1 MDCDQ
6 VFMIL
11 TRGPFPT
18 GEAWDEQV
26 EAHLESCTDC
36 WRLAEALRP
45 ALEVF
50 QEAVPPAE
58 SRELPGYWGDARPAG
73 RRSQPDH
80 AGTAYSASDSGHRPW
95 RAAAPA
101 AVSQLPPRAAG
112 ERILDR
118 YPPRDRLRRHHSGRR
133 SDAGFAF
140 PLNVVGTRRVAAGSD
155 FSPWFTPHSGPQAR
169 TVTAHGVCC
178 SKVCPTAFCELGL
191 RSRFRG

>member
-26 EAHLESCTDC
+26 EAHLETCADC

-58 SRELPGYWGDARPAG
+58 SRELPGYWGDARPA
-73 RRSQPDH
+73 SEVIAELT
-80 AGTAYSASDSGHRPW
+80 AGTSRTALAPGVRRISRPLPAYQRNAATREFSADILRAIALAATMT
-95 RAAAPA
+95 AAAFT
-101 AVSQLPPRAAG
+101 L
-112 ERILDR
+112 IFF
-118 YPPRDRLRRHHSGRR
+118 LRG
-133 SDAGFAF
+133 
-140 PLNVVGTRRVAAGSD
+140 
-155 FSPWFTPHSGPQAR
+155 
-169 TVTAHGVCC
+169 
-178 SKVCPTAFCELGL
+178 
-191 RSRFRG
+191 

>member
-26 EAHLESCTDC
+26 EAHLESCSDC

-58 SRELPGYWGDARPAG
+58 SRELPGYWGDARPA
-73 RRSQPDH
+73 SEVM
-80 AGTAYSASDSGHRPW
+80 AELASG
-95 RAAAPA
+95 ATTT
-101 AVSQLPPRAAG
+101 Q
-112 ERILDR
+112 
-118 YPPRDRLRRHHSGRR
+118 
-133 SDAGFAF
+133 
-140 PLNVVGTRRVAAGSD
+140 VAAGVRRLSRPIPAD
-155 FSPWFTPHSGPQAR
+155 QRNAANREFSADVLRAIALAATM
-169 TVTAHGVCC
+169 TAAVF
-178 SKVCPTAFCELGL
+178 SLIVF
-191 RSRFRG
+191 FRG

>member
-26 EAHLESCTDC
+26 ESHLESCSEC

-58 SRELPGYWGDARPAG
+58 SRELPGYWGDARPA
-73 RRSQPDH
+73 SEVI
-80 AGTAYSASDSGHRPW
+80 AEITNSATSTALVPGIKRVSRPIPAYQ
-95 RAAAPA
+95 RNAA
-101 AVSQLPPRAAG
+101 
-112 ERILDR
+112 
-118 YPPRDRLRRHHSGRR
+118 
-133 SDAGFAF
+133 
-140 PLNVVGTRRVAAGSD
+140 TRE
-155 FSPWFTPHSGPQAR
+155 FS
-169 TVTAHGVCC
+169 VDV
-178 SKVCPTAFCELGL
+178 L
-191 RSRFRG
+191 RSIALAAIMTATVFMLMLFFRG